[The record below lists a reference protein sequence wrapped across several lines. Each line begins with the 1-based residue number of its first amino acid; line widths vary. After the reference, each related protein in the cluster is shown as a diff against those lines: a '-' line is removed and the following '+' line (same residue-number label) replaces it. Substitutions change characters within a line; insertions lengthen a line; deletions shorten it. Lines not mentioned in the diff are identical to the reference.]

1 MNRTKFVGESHFFQI
16 FSFFFRSG
24 NRDMNLML
32 FKETAGIVQ
41 PLRRVVVS
49 RDEKHRNPGRDVGK
63 LREELIQHRIGLPGG
78 NRAVKNIPRNQNRIR
93 MILFCPLRDLMQ
105 NRPLIGKQTVGIEL
119 FTDMKIRNM
128 KQVGERGK
136 EIKMKRLFR
145 RNQIIITTLAV
156 MIAAAGYLNYAG
168 KRDLEAGGQV
178 ADMGSLELSDEDLMA
193 ENLAAQ
199 SETVQDIL
207 SLDNDPNDTEVA
219 EAQTEGTDLAQAGSE
234 NGEQSGMAD
243 TEEQTTG
250 NDAPAGYE
258 NPGEAVLTSGMSV
271 ADYIAGVQLS
281 REQIRAKNKETLM
294 SLINSTSIDEAAKQQ
309 AIQDMIRLTEIS
321 EKENA
326 AETLLMAKGFSDP
339 VVSIT
344 DDKVDVVI
352 HASSITDPERAQI
365 EDIVKRKAEVG
376 ADQIII
382 TLLNMAD

>member
-1 MNRTKFVGESHFFQI
+1 
-16 FSFFFRSG
+16 
-24 NRDMNLML
+24 
-32 FKETAGIVQ
+32 
-41 PLRRVVVS
+41 
-49 RDEKHRNPGRDVGK
+49 
-63 LREELIQHRIGLPGG
+63 
-78 NRAVKNIPRNQNRIR
+78 
-93 MILFCPLRDLMQ
+93 
-105 NRPLIGKQTVGIEL
+105 
-119 FTDMKIRNM
+119 MKIRNM
-128 KQVGERGK
+128 KQVTERVKGLK
-136 EIKMKRLFR
+136 GRKLFR

-168 KRDLEAGGQV
+168 KRDLEAGSRLSQE
-178 ADMGSLELSDEDLMA
+178 GSLELSEEDLMA

-199 SETVQDIL
+199 SETVSDIL
-207 SLDNDPNDTEVA
+207 SLDNDPAEGEVA
-219 EAQTEGTDLAQAGSE
+219 EAGPEDTSLALGDNGTGGEATTQEGELSGNSTD
-234 NGEQSGMAD
+234 
-243 TEEQTTG
+243 TG
-250 NDAPAGYE
+250 NTGESADPAGYE

-294 SLINSTSIDEAAKQQ
+294 SLINSTNIDEAAKQQ
-309 AIQDMIRLTEIS
+309 AIQDMIRITEIS

-326 AETLLMAKGFSDP
+326 AETLLMAKGFADP

-352 HASSITDPERAQI
+352 HASSITDPQRAQI

>member
-1 MNRTKFVGESHFFQI
+1 
-16 FSFFFRSG
+16 
-24 NRDMNLML
+24 
-32 FKETAGIVQ
+32 
-41 PLRRVVVS
+41 
-49 RDEKHRNPGRDVGK
+49 
-63 LREELIQHRIGLPGG
+63 
-78 NRAVKNIPRNQNRIR
+78 
-93 MILFCPLRDLMQ
+93 
-105 NRPLIGKQTVGIEL
+105 
-119 FTDMKIRNM
+119 MKIRNM
-128 KQVGERGK
+128 KQVGERVK

-258 NPGEAVLTSGMSV
+258 AVLTIGMSV

>member
-1 MNRTKFVGESHFFQI
+1 
-16 FSFFFRSG
+16 
-24 NRDMNLML
+24 
-32 FKETAGIVQ
+32 
-41 PLRRVVVS
+41 
-49 RDEKHRNPGRDVGK
+49 
-63 LREELIQHRIGLPGG
+63 
-78 NRAVKNIPRNQNRIR
+78 
-93 MILFCPLRDLMQ
+93 
-105 NRPLIGKQTVGIEL
+105 
-119 FTDMKIRNM
+119 MKIRNM
-128 KQVGERGK
+128 KQVTERVKGLK
-136 EIKMKRLFR
+136 GRKIFR

-168 KRDLEAGGQV
+168 KRDLEAGSRLSQ
-178 ADMGSLELSDEDLMA
+178 AGSLELSEEDLMA

-199 SETVQDIL
+199 SETVSDIL
-207 SLDNDPNDTEVA
+207 SLDNDPADEEVA
-219 EAQTEGTDLAQAGSE
+219 EAKPDETSLALGDNGTGGEASAQEGELSGNSTD
-234 NGEQSGMAD
+234 
-243 TEEQTTG
+243 TG
-250 NDAPAGYE
+250 NTGESADPAGYE

-294 SLINSTSIDEAAKQQ
+294 SLINSTNIDEAAKQQ

-326 AETLLMAKGFSDP
+326 AETLLMAKGFADP

-352 HASSITDPERAQI
+352 HASSITDPQRAQI

>member
-1 MNRTKFVGESHFFQI
+1 
-16 FSFFFRSG
+16 
-24 NRDMNLML
+24 
-32 FKETAGIVQ
+32 
-41 PLRRVVVS
+41 
-49 RDEKHRNPGRDVGK
+49 
-63 LREELIQHRIGLPGG
+63 
-78 NRAVKNIPRNQNRIR
+78 
-93 MILFCPLRDLMQ
+93 
-105 NRPLIGKQTVGIEL
+105 
-119 FTDMKIRNM
+119 MKIRNM
-128 KQVGERGK
+128 KQVTDRVKGLKGRK
-136 EIKMKRLFR
+136 LFR

-168 KRDLEAGGQV
+168 KRDLEAGSRLSQ
-178 ADMGSLELSDEDLMA
+178 AGSLELSEEDLMA

-199 SETVQDIL
+199 SETVSDIL
-207 SLDNDPNDTEVA
+207 SLDNDPAEGEVA
-219 EAQTEGTDLAQAGSE
+219 EAGPEDTSLALGDNGTGGEASTQEGELSGNSTD
-234 NGEQSGMAD
+234 
-243 TEEQTTG
+243 TG
-250 NDAPAGYE
+250 NTGESADPAGYE

-294 SLINSTSIDEAAKQQ
+294 SLINSTNIDEAAKQQ
-309 AIQDMIRLTEIS
+309 AIQDMIRITEIS

-326 AETLLMAKGFSDP
+326 AETLLMAKGFADP

-352 HASSITDPERAQI
+352 HASSITDPQRAQI

>member
-1 MNRTKFVGESHFFQI
+1 
-16 FSFFFRSG
+16 
-24 NRDMNLML
+24 
-32 FKETAGIVQ
+32 
-41 PLRRVVVS
+41 
-49 RDEKHRNPGRDVGK
+49 
-63 LREELIQHRIGLPGG
+63 
-78 NRAVKNIPRNQNRIR
+78 
-93 MILFCPLRDLMQ
+93 
-105 NRPLIGKQTVGIEL
+105 
-119 FTDMKIRNM
+119 MKIRNM
-128 KQVGERGK
+128 KQVTERVKGLK
-136 EIKMKRLFR
+136 GRKLFR

-168 KRDLEAGGQV
+168 KRDLEAGSRLSQ
-178 ADMGSLELSDEDLMA
+178 AGSLELSEEDLMA

-199 SETVQDIL
+199 SETVSDIL
-207 SLDNDPNDTEVA
+207 SLDNDPAEGEVA
-219 EAQTEGTDLAQAGSE
+219 EAGPEDTSLALGDNGAGGEASTQEGELSGNSTD
-234 NGEQSGMAD
+234 
-243 TEEQTTG
+243 TG
-250 NDAPAGYE
+250 NTGESADPAGYE

-294 SLINSTSIDEAAKQQ
+294 SLINSTNIDEAAKQQ
-309 AIQDMIRLTEIS
+309 AIQDIIRITEIS

-326 AETLLMAKGFSDP
+326 AETLLMAKGFADP

-352 HASSITDPERAQI
+352 HASSITDPQRAQI